1 MVRVHFSA
9 DDLARVRLKALG
21 PLAELQLALTE
32 AQRGAGGALF
42 AGWRRRV
49 RAALPGDARRLAGA
63 WALPRRN
70 LDLYTTVGAC
80 ADLRG
85 AVDRILSGSPRLLAE
100 LPLYPAAFHD
110 RQPGWAVDGVR
121 GDREAAVRLDA
132 AVASAHA
139 AALAPYWERVRAV
152 LTAEYDH
159 AARRMASLGVDGLLA
174 GLGTWARWCPSRS
187 VLEVDFRPLG
197 GMSDLRL
204 RGRGLALAPSFFAV
218 RAEVFVPSDDG
229 ELLLIY
235 PAVREPL
242 RVAAVF
248 DVRRRRSDAALAALL
263 GRTRAAVLEAAAE
276 GATTGQVARRLGVA
290 ASSAST
296 HAAVLRDAG
305 LITSR
310 RDGGRVWHLV
320 TPVGRQLLDRAW
332 AAPL

>member
-1 MVRVHFSA
+1 MLRVHFSA
-9 DDLARVRLKALG
+9 DDLARVRLESLG

-32 AQRGAGGALF
+32 AQRAAGGALF

-49 RAALPGDARRLAGA
+49 RATLSADARKLAGA

-70 LDLYTTVGAC
+70 LDLYTTVGAS
-80 ADLRG
+80 ADLPG

-100 LPLYPAAFHD
+100 LPLYPAAFRD
-110 RQPGWAVDGVR
+110 RQPGWAVMGIG

-139 AALAPYWERVRAV
+139 TALAPYWERVRAV
-152 LTAEYDH
+152 LTAEWDH
-159 AARRMASLGVDGLLA
+159 AARRMASLGVEGLLA
-174 GLGTWARWCPSRS
+174 GLGAWARWRPSPS
-187 VLEVDFRPLG
+187 VLEVDFHPLG
-197 GMSDLRL
+197 GMSDLYL
-204 RGRGLALAPSFFAV
+204 RGRGLALVPSFFAV
-218 RAEVFVPSDDG
+218 QAEVFVPSGDG
-229 ELLLIY
+229 EPVLIC
-235 PAVREPL
+235 PAVRDPL
-242 RVAAVF
+242 RIAEVF
-248 DVRRRRSDAALAALL
+248 GVRRRSDAALAALL

-310 RDGGRVWHLV
+310 RDGGRVWHLI
-320 TPVGRQLLDRAW
+320 TPVGRQLLDRSWGGAG
-332 AAPL
+332 